1 MKICILGS
9 GTWGTA
15 LSHVLNKNNQNVS
28 IWSRDVS
35 KNKNNSINYFSD
47 LNKISD
53 FNILIIALPS
63 QSIKNIFNQISPFI
77 KSETIILNASKGFDR
92 KTMNPISLT
101 LFKNFNIKESNYS
114 VISGPS
120 HAEEVLS
127 NIPTALVLASKN
139 HDHSNLLQK
148 IFSNQFF
155 RIYTTSDVIGLEV
168 AASCKNI
175 ISIAAGICFGI
186 GYGDNTVAALITR
199 GVNEI
204 VRLGMHFNAEK
215 ETFYGLGGF
224 GDLSVTAYS
233 KHSRNRAFGTY
244 IAQNLSI
251 EDAKRKV
258 GMVVE
263 GVHSTDVIY
272 KISTKY
278 QINMPIVNEVYS
290 ILFNQKCPKSAI
302 NDLMY
307 RKLGKEFN

>member
-1 MKICILGS
+1 MNICILGS

-15 LSHVLNKNNQNVS
+15 LSHVLVNNKQNVS
-28 IWSRDVS
+28 VWSRNVPA
-35 KNKNNSINYFSD
+35 NKINSINYFTD

-63 QSIKNIFNQISPFI
+63 QVVKHIFD
-77 KSETIILNASKGFDR
+77 KIIPLINSKTMIVNASKGFDR
-92 KTMNPISLT
+92 KSMNPISLT
-101 LFKNFNIKESNYS
+101 LFKKFNIKESNYS

-139 HDHSNLLQK
+139 NEQSILLQK
-148 IFSNQFF
+148 IFSNKFF
-155 RIYTTSDVIGLEV
+155 RIYTTSDVIGLEI

-175 ISIAAGICFGI
+175 ISIAAGICLGI

-204 VRLGMHFNAEK
+204 VRLGMHFNAKK

-224 GDLSVTAYS
+224 GDLSVTAFS
-233 KHSRNRAFGTY
+233 KFSRNRAFGTF

-251 EDAKRKV
+251 EDAKQKV

-263 GVHSTDVIY
+263 GVYATEVIY
-272 KISTKY
+272 TISNKY

-290 ILFNQKCPKSAI
+290 ILFNQKSPKSAI

>member
-15 LSHVLNKNNQNVS
+15 LSHVLVNNKQNVS
-28 IWSRDVS
+28 VWSRNVPP
-35 KNKNNSINYFSD
+35 NKINSINYFTD
-47 LNKISD
+47 LNEISN

-63 QSIKNIFNQISPFI
+63 QVVNHLFDK
-77 KSETIILNASKGFDR
+77 IIPLINSKTMIVNASKGFDR
-92 KTMNPISLT
+92 KSMNPISLT
-101 LFKNFNIKESNYS
+101 LFKKFNIKESNYF

-139 HDHSNLLQK
+139 NEQSILLQK
-148 IFSNQFF
+148 IFSNEFF
-155 RIYTTSDVIGLEV
+155 RIYTTSDVIGLEI

-204 VRLGMHFNAEK
+204 VRLGMYYNAKK

-224 GDLSVTAYS
+224 GDLSVTAFS
-233 KHSRNRAFGTY
+233 KYSRNRAFGTF

-251 EDAKRKV
+251 EDAKQKV

-263 GVHSTDVIY
+263 GVYATEVIY
-272 KISTKY
+272 TISNKY